1 MAQKMKSARIV
12 NQKYVASRNQTVTDS
27 VEKHMLNQANYSC
40 FVLHGGRLFYFYSRT
55 LASIRARIL
64 SLGGSSFT
72 HLLFCW
78 CSPALLH
85 FFCNIVY
92 PIGWSLHAILWLD
105 YMSTFI
111 FLISIFCVS
120 VDQSIKASI

>member
-1 MAQKMKSARIV
+1 
-12 NQKYVASRNQTVTDS
+12 VTDS

-72 HLLFCW
+72 FVILLVQ
-78 CSPALLH
+78 PRTLALFLQYIVPH
-85 FFCNIVY
+85 WMESSCNFM
-92 PIGWSLHAILWLD
+92 A
-105 YMSTFI
+105 
-111 FLISIFCVS
+111 
-120 VDQSIKASI
+120 